1 MPRVGDVHSLRS
13 LAFVHTSHRMAHKVL
28 LASLGAGDYS
38 SASIVVPF
46 SVYTM
51 PKRKAKGTAAGGTSA
66 VVCCICSTLRCLPA
80 GTAKRR
86 AAVQEAESASAKK
99 SFPRRKRS
107 SGSCNTPEMLSTA
120 GIASQEVRCWM
131 RIWKERS
138 LGSPLRHLMRCA
150 ATVHVLLFFLRSS
163 FIYVVQVNA
172 IRTMIMDAIE
182 DEANDY
188 IEDGSASKWL
198 QEADPFIAK
207 VCRAVGQC
215 ASARV

>member
-1 MPRVGDVHSLRS
+1 
-13 LAFVHTSHRMAHKVL
+13 
-28 LASLGAGDYS
+28 
-38 SASIVVPF
+38 
-46 SVYTM
+46 
-51 PKRKAKGTAAGGTSA
+51 
-66 VVCCICSTLRCLPA
+66 
-80 GTAKRR
+80 
-86 AAVQEAESASAKK
+86 
-99 SFPRRKRS
+99 
-107 SGSCNTPEMLSTA
+107 
-120 GIASQEVRCWM
+120 M

>member
-99 SFPRRKRS
+99 LSKEEAFFRKLQYTRDAVNSRDRFARGAVLDEDLEGAIAWIS
-107 SGSCNTPEMLSTA
+107 SQAPH
-120 GIASQEVRCWM
+120 EVRCNSS
-131 RIWKERS
+131 RAPFLFALVI
-138 LGSPLRHLMRCA
+138 HLCGA
-150 ATVHVLLFFLRSS
+150 
-163 FIYVVQVNA
+163 
-172 IRTMIMDAIE
+172 
-182 DEANDY
+182 
-188 IEDGSASKWL
+188 
-198 QEADPFIAK
+198 
-207 VCRAVGQC
+207 GQC
-215 ASARV
+215 DKNHDHGRYRG

>member
-1 MPRVGDVHSLRS
+1 
-13 LAFVHTSHRMAHKVL
+13 
-28 LASLGAGDYS
+28 
-38 SASIVVPF
+38 
-46 SVYTM
+46 
-51 PKRKAKGTAAGGTSA
+51 
-66 VVCCICSTLRCLPA
+66 
-80 GTAKRR
+80 
-86 AAVQEAESASAKK
+86 
-99 SFPRRKRS
+99 
-107 SGSCNTPEMLSTA
+107 
-120 GIASQEVRCWM
+120 M

-150 ATVHVLLFFLRSS
+150 ATVHVLLFLLRSS

-198 QEADPFIAK
+198 QGADPFIAK